1 MDNEYFLFFTLCRAL
16 AYPRCL
22 FFNGLK
28 ALLAG
33 AKKSTR
39 QDVAFILHRDGF
51 MLLVMDYTGKK
62 AMQIKIACI
71 MAFNALE
78 AQLAATVKTLPQ
90 TLTPST
96 TASRKPLEKLVKVWA
111 AQGGLIAV
119 QCWTMLNAAFNLQSI
134 TELPEEWIPDAI
146 AWVQGKIDA
155 LPQTLTPST
164 AEDRAPLRTLVHA
177 WAKITSVHHAA
188 LWPQVKAH
196 FQLSRID
203 DLPVEWLPDAL
214 AFVQGKIDGPQRA
227 AELSQAVAPVA
238 LVPTVADLATIPA
251 EASDLPN
258 LKRLLKDIRR
268 AAECL
273 APCENWTHIAVRGEL
288 EHAATKGS
296 AWAVSMNINAAWYAL
311 GLARSSLLA
320 AVEVGRMGR

>member
-16 AYPRCL
+16 AYPRFL

-28 ALLAG
+28 ALLAD

-96 TASRKPLEKLVKVWA
+96 
-111 AQGGLIAV
+111 
-119 QCWTMLNAAFNLQSI
+119 
-134 TELPEEWIPDAI
+134 
-146 AWVQGKIDA
+146 
-155 LPQTLTPST
+155 
-164 AEDRAPLRTLVHA
+164 AEDRAPLRALVHA
-177 WAKITSVHHAA
+177 WAKITNVHHAA

-227 AELSQAVAPVA
+227 AELSQAVAPAA
-238 LVPTVADLATIPA
+238 LVPTVVDLTTIPA
-251 EASDLPN
+251 EVSDLPDV
-258 LKRLLKDIRR
+258 KRLLKDIRK

-296 AWAVSMNINAAWYAL
+296 AWAVNMNINAAWYAL

-320 AVEVGRMGR
+320 AIEVGRIGR